1 MKIFLGPREHPNRKN
16 FENFCLGAWK
26 PYVYPI
32 FSNSAKFQA
41 ILDKSRFGSGSK
53 GMCIHYLNEWMTPRM
68 FEVKC
73 GLEKSRDWRRTIH
86 YQGDTL
92 KTLIQYNILKPHAQ
106 VS

>member
-1 MKIFLGPREHPNRKN
+1 MYN
-16 FENFCLGAWK
+16 FNTG
-26 PYVYPI
+26 I

-106 VS
+106 VRHRFDLSQKLI

>member
-1 MKIFLGPREHPNRKN
+1 MSLQKTDK
-16 FENFCLGAWK
+16 
-26 PYVYPI
+26 I

-106 VS
+106 VNDRK

>member
-1 MKIFLGPREHPNRKN
+1 MKRPETKINLLFIGEYHTFVPKTD
-16 FENFCLGAWK
+16 K
-26 PYVYPI
+26 K